1 MPVAHLTDLVV
12 SRLKEP
18 GTYFDENTPAFGI
31 RVGKNRKTWIVIRG
45 RERSRTR
52 IGRYPAV
59 SLAEAR
65 KKALVLLGSP
75 IETRPEVPKFSFALA
90 QFYAVHLPTLKP
102 NTRYQIKWVLN
113 RYFAQRFKHKR
124 LDEITHNEIASVTD
138 SLAKATP
145 SQAWHAFKDAR
156 IFFRWCVP
164 RYIKHSPMEGLR
176 SPTKYVPRRR
186 VLNNTELVSVWRAA
200 GNVGY
205 PFGTALQLAILWGTR
220 WGETISCRRGFI
232 NTAGRTITL
241 PETKNGT
248 EHHFPYGEMTAA
260 ILETIPRFNS
270 TDLLF
275 PGRGMV
281 GPWNGKG
288 KAKWEFKE
296 TCKIAP
302 WQILDLRRTF
312 ATKLAEMKVP
322 PHIVERLL
330 NHKLGT
336 LKTQG
341 VITAVA
347 DVYNRALYLDEMREA
362 IEQKWEPFLQ
372 DLLAR

>member
-1 MPVAHLTDLVV
+1 MPVAHLTDIVV

-18 GTYFDENTPAFGI
+18 GTYFDKNTPAFGI
-31 RVGKNRKTWIVIRG
+31 RVGKKRKTWIVIRG

-52 IGRYPAV
+52 IGCYPV
-59 SLAEAR
+59 LSLAEAR

-75 IETRPEVPKFSFALA
+75 VEGKVEIPRFSLALA
-90 QFYAVHLPTLKP
+90 QFYAIHVSSLKP
-102 NTRYQIKWVLN
+102 KTQYQIKRVLD
-113 RYFAQRFKHKR
+113 RHFAQRFKHKR
-124 LDEITHNEIASVTD
+124 LDEITHSDIASVTD
-138 SLAKATP
+138 NLAKAAP
-145 SQAWHAFKDAR
+145 SEAWHTFKDAR
-156 IFFRWCVP
+156 TFFKWCVP

-176 SPTKYVPRRR
+176 SPTKYVPRKR

-200 GNVGY
+200 DDVGY
-205 PFGTALQLAILWGTR
+205 PFGTAIQLAVLWGTR
-220 WGETISCRRGFI
+220 WGEGISCRRGFI
-232 NTAGRTITL
+232 NAQDRTVTL

-260 ILETIPRFNS
+260 VLETIPRFNS

-275 PGRGMV
+275 PGRDMV
-281 GPWNGKG
+281 NPWNGAG
-288 KAKWEFKE
+288 KAKWEFKKA
-296 TCKIAP
+296 CKIVP
-302 WQILDLRRTF
+302 WQLLDLRRTF
-312 ATKLAEMKVP
+312 ATKLAELKVP

-362 IEQKWEPFLQ
+362 IEQKWEPFLR
-372 DLLAR
+372 DILAR

>member
-1 MPVAHLTDLVV
+1 MPVAHLTDVVV

-18 GTYFDENTPAFGI
+18 GTYFDEHTPGFGI
-31 RVGKNRKTWIVIRG
+31 RVGKNRKTWIVVRG
-45 RERSRTR
+45 RERLRTR

-59 SLAEAR
+59 SLADAR

-75 IETRPEVPKFSFALA
+75 IKVQAEVPEFSFALA
-90 QFYAVHLPTLKP
+90 RFYAIHVPTLKP
-102 NTRYQIKWVLN
+102 RTQYQIKRILD
-113 RYFAQRFKHKR
+113 RHFALRFKHKR
-124 LDEITHNEIASVTD
+124 LDEITHTDVACVTD
-138 SLAKATP
+138 NLARTAP
-145 SQAWHAFKDAR
+145 SEAWHTFKDVR
-156 IFFRWCVP
+156 TFFKWCVP
-164 RYIKHSPMEGLR
+164 RYIKHSPMEGLK

-186 VLNNTELVSVWRAA
+186 VLTNTELVSVWRAA
-200 GNVGY
+200 NTVGY

-220 WGETISCRRGFI
+220 WGETISCRRGFV
-232 NTAGRTITL
+232 NSKERTITL

-248 EHHFPYGEMTAA
+248 EHHFPYGGMTTA

-281 GPWNGKG
+281 GPWNGEG
-288 KAKWEFKE
+288 KAKWQFKE
-296 TCKIAP
+296 ICKIAP

-347 DVYNRALYLDEMREA
+347 DVYNRALYLDEMQEA
-362 IEQKWEPFLQ
+362 IEQKWEPFLK